1 MMAASRIWSGD
12 SSAQGGRANGEK
24 ELDWIPRA
32 AHEARFGSVI

>member
-24 ELDWIPRA
+24 ELD
-32 AHEARFGSVI
+32 